1 MLSNKLKYYL
11 KRPGYRYLIIGGS
24 VYIFELLVIVIA
36 QQAGASPVW
45 AVGISFSLGTLVS
58 FFLQKLVTF
67 GDKRMH
73 HKILLPQLIATC
85 FLVLF
90 NLSFSLLLTKLLQ
103 NHIPAVVSRTLALGV
118 TTIWNFYLYKTRIF
132 KKGPAPVY

>member
-1 MLSNKLKYYL
+1 MQRFRVLL

-24 VYIFELLVIVIA
+24 VYVFELAVIVVA
-36 QQAGASPVW
+36 QWLGASPVW
-45 AVGISFSLGTLVS
+45 AVAISFCLGTLVS

-73 HKILLPQLIATC
+73 HRILIPQMIATA
-85 FLVLF
+85 LLIVW
-90 NLSFSLLLTKLLQ
+90 NLGFSVLLTKLLQ
-103 NHIPAVVSRTLALGV
+103 HHSPAVVTRTIALGI

-132 KKGPAPVY
+132 KNSSEELIS

>member
-1 MLSNKLKYYL
+1 MQKLQALL

-24 VYIFELLVIVIA
+24 VYVFELAVIIVA
-36 QQAGASPVW
+36 QRLGASATW
-45 AVGISFSLGTLVS
+45 AVAISFCLGTLVS

-73 HKILLPQLIATC
+73 HRILVPQLVATVL
-85 FLVLF
+85 LVVW
-90 NLSFSLLLTKLLQ
+90 NLSFSVLLTKLLQ
-103 NHIPAVVSRTLALGV
+103 DHLPAVVTRTLALGV

-132 KKGPAPVY
+132 KNSGAPLVD